1 MRNGMDFYGIG
12 AYGNAGGSC
21 SGSAPSFVAGPD
33 GVIPRD
39 AMNGVFTGSSSTIGL
54 KTGHPGAVLRQ
65 KRRIALQDFR
75 QDAGQARC
83 QSAIS
88 DNRLVP

>member
-1 MRNGMDFYGIG
+1 MDFYGIG

-21 SGSAPSFVAGPD
+21 GGSAPSFVAGPD

-54 KTGHPGAVLRQ
+54 KTGHPGGGPSPKAEDRLAGFPPRRRTSAVP
-65 KRRIALQDFR
+65 IGD
-75 QDAGQARC
+75 
-83 QSAIS
+83 I
-88 DNRLVP
+88 